1 MSDKRNDP
9 SSLYDEDFMKKR
21 EEMFGE
27 NSESE
32 DIDSGR
38 HEEDDFFSQE
48 EESTDVFEEKGG
60 FLSKFRR
67 SPKSKKKQKKADPDE
82 PDDGYDIFELEQL
95 SPDSQES
102 ADASV
107 RDEAAATAS
116 DIPADGD
123 LDDINALL
131 ESVGIKPI
139 AHDEN
144 AEREEAVKNFHQVR
158 DRIVEEAKADGE
170 NGQLQQEAEEEA
182 STDEKGKTKYFSL
195 DKNGS
200 SVDDTPVPETAENK
214 TIVNDAADSA
224 APEERDGQPDGQLIL
239 DGYVDEQKPKR
250 VSERKVEADL
260 KATRKNLID
269 NFRVLAKPETDE
281 PILERNESGKPVDSI
296 PDTVD
301 VSNGENIFDAV
312 DRAGK
317 KKKSAFLK
325 ISENVFRNTAQKAKK
340 NVKKQQLLSA
350 SELNKKLKADLKKLV
365 LNEKIVLALTACS
378 LLLSLLYSAYT
389 PGGALEFLYGS
400 GARLYTAISL
410 VLFAAA
416 AVFSREIIADALE
429 NLKNLKLDGASCV
442 LIMTVFVLI
451 HSIASLVTGMT
462 EFTGTVIYIPCSLF
476 AFLAV
481 SESRR
486 IRFTTMNKTVCML
499 AKGGSLHGLQ
509 QVENSADAAALAH
522 GIDDKGEPTII
533 YGADVELPKDFE
545 GLFASSRKSE
555 KFYSYCCVAVLAAG
569 FVFSL
574 VQSILTKNVQSFATG
589 LVGCICLCFPIM
601 RDLVLEY
608 IRSDINIR
616 ASGNGVAAISFE
628 NSEKVGVADA
638 ITVDADEIFEG
649 KISKFRLVPGGH
661 MALSDAVV
669 YAASTLK
676 QTDCLIKDAF
686 DDFIK
691 ESGIKLPAA
700 EDIQYEEKL
709 GYSCWIAGR
718 RVLVGNREMLV
729 QHSIDAPSEE
739 EERAYSKNKS
749 VMYVV
754 VEGMIAA
761 TFIVTY
767 PVLTRTK
774 GSIGQFA
781 KTGLVLM
788 VNCCD
793 PCLNEKYIAKR
804 LGTEEAAIK
813 LIGTKGAQIIRDYQN
828 NKSIRQDTGL
838 VCTLKSKSVLAV
850 VDAAWRLYAG
860 ERSATLLSAVAALI
874 NFVLLV
880 VFTLLKVS
888 GVVGCFTAIALQAIW
903 TVAICFLV
911 ERLHK

>member
-27 NSESE
+27 NSNSE
-32 DIDSGR
+32 NVDSGR
-38 HEEDDFFSQE
+38 HEEDDFFSPE
-48 EESTDVFEEKGG
+48 EESTDVFEERGG
-60 FLSKFRR
+60 LLSKFRR
-67 SPKSKKKQKKADPDE
+67 SSRSRKKSKKEQTDDE
-82 PDDGYDIFELEQL
+82 DNGYDIFELEKI
-95 SPDSQES
+95 
-102 ADASV
+102 DAQPQ
-107 RDEAAATAS
+107 DGEPGAAADETV
-116 DIPADGD
+116 PAEE

-139 AHDEN
+139 EHNES
-144 AEREEAVKNFHQVR
+144 AEREEAVKSFHQVR
-158 DRIVEEAKADGE
+158 EKIIEEARSDREAGQPQSEAGQEASDGE
-170 NGQLQQEAEEEA
+170 KE
-182 STDEKGKTKYFSL
+182 KTKYFSL
-195 DKNGS
+195 EKGEPSADESHRESAEEK
-200 SVDDTPVPETAENK
+200 TAV
-214 TIVNDAADSA
+214 TGAVSA
-224 APEERDGQPDGQLIL
+224 EEPGDQDGQNDGQLIL

-269 NFRVLAKPETDE
+269 NFRVLAKPGTDE
-281 PILERNESGKPVDSI
+281 AILERNEAGKPVDSI

-301 VSNGENIFDAV
+301 VSNAEDIFDAV
-312 DRAGK
+312 DKAGK

-325 ISENVFRNTAQKAKK
+325 ISENVFKSSSQKAKK
-340 NVKKQQLLSA
+340 DVKKQQLLTA
-350 SELNKKLKADLKKLV
+350 SELSRKLKADIRKLV
-365 LNEKIVLALTACS
+365 RGEKIVLIPAVLS

-400 GARLYTAISL
+400 GARVYTAVSL
-410 VLFAAA
+410 VLFLVA
-416 AVFSREIIADALE
+416 AVCLREIIADAFE
-429 NLKNLKLDGASCV
+429 NIRRLKLNGASCV
-442 LIMTVFVLI
+442 LIMTVFVLL
-451 HSIASLVTGMT
+451 HSVASLVTGMT
-462 EFTGTVIYIPCSLF
+462 ELTGTVIYIPCSLF

-486 IRFTTMNKTVCML
+486 LRLTTMNKTVCML
-499 AKGGSLHGLQ
+499 AKAGPLHGLQ
-509 QVENSADAAALAH
+509 SVENSADAAALAY
-522 GIDDKGEPTII
+522 GIDDKGEPTIL

-545 GLFASSRKSE
+545 ELFSPSRKSE
-555 KFYSYCCVAVLAAG
+555 RFYSYCCVAVLASG
-569 FVFSL
+569 FLFSL

-589 LVGCICLCFPIM
+589 LVGCICLCFPVM
-601 RDLVLEY
+601 KDLVLEY
-608 IRSDINIR
+608 IRADINNK
-616 ASGNGVAAISFE
+616 ASANGVAAFSFE
-628 NSEKVGVADA
+628 NSERVGAANAV
-638 ITVDADEIFEG
+638 TVNADEIFEG

-676 QTDCLIKDAF
+676 ETDCLIKDAF
-686 DDFIK
+686 DDFIR
-691 ESGIKLPAA
+691 EAGIKLPAA

-709 GYSCWIAGR
+709 GYACWIAGR

-767 PVLTRTK
+767 PVLTRAR

-788 VNCCD
+788 INGCD

-828 NKSIRQDTGL
+828 NKSIRRDTGL
-838 VCTLKSKSVLAV
+838 VCTRKAKSVLAV
-850 VDAAWRLYAG
+850 VDAAWRLYSG
-860 ERSATLLSAVAALI
+860 ERTATLLSAAASLI
-874 NFVLLV
+874 NFVLLI

-903 TVAICFLV
+903 AAAICFLV
-911 ERLHK
+911 EKLHK